1 MIYENMPE
9 GFNSRVEVV
18 SCYVE
23 HDNKI
28 LMLHRQDHKPQGN
41 TWAGPAGKMDDGEDI
56 HGAIRRET
64 EEETGVLLKDPKHFK
79 KLFVRF
85 PDYDFIYH
93 IFHEVLDELPEVSI
107 NPGEHK
113 DFQWVEPAK
122 TLGLPLMMD
131 EDACIKMF
139 FRIE

>member
-64 EEETGVLLKDPKHFK
+64 EEETGVLLKNPKHFK

>member
-1 MIYENMPE
+1 
-9 GFNSRVEVV
+9 
-18 SCYVE
+18 
-23 HDNKI
+23 
-28 LMLHRQDHKPQGN
+28 
-41 TWAGPAGKMDDGEDI
+41 
-56 HGAIRRET
+56 
-64 EEETGVLLKDPKHFK
+64 
-79 KLFVRF
+79 VRF